1 MIRVRNKKIYT
12 HGSLQ
17 LLTTEVV
24 YVFSYIATLVAKAAN
39 ISYEEAV
46 DKLVEVVK
54 SNGKEMLEVLE
65 DEADTI

>member
-24 YVFSYIATLVAKAAN
+24 YVFSYIATLFAGAAN

-54 SNGKEMLEVLE
+54 SNGKEVLE
-65 DEADTI
+65 DEGI

>member
-24 YVFSYIATLVAKAAN
+24 YVFSYIAHLFAGAAN

-54 SNGKEMLEVLE
+54 SNGKEVLE
-65 DEADTI
+65 DEGI